1 VENKALQEGIT
12 TSHLS
17 LSDPSHVMLVLTSL
31 HSHQNSLDT
40 ATDTT
45 DLCELMRAAL
55 QTTSDVKLLEVLQVG
70 HQDMPEA
77 IKTLQRAL
85 ERITERDDLS
95 REKPALYSMPV
106 VAARVA
112 KKVSLKEAEPTPLGQ
127 QPEDNQD
134 DLNREFIERG
144 IDALRRMSRGNETS
158 LPSWTITK

>member
-17 LSDPSHVMLVLTSL
+17 LSDPSQVMLVLTSL

-40 ATDTT
+40 ATDTA
-45 DLCELMRAAL
+45 DLRELMRAAL
-55 QTTSDVKLLEVLQVG
+55 QTTSDVEFLEVLQVG

-95 REKPALYSMPV
+95 RGKPALYSV
-106 VAARVA
+106 VAARVLT
-112 KKVSLKEAEPTPLGQ
+112 KKVSLKEAEPTLLGQ

-134 DLNREFIERG
+134 DLDREFIEMG
-144 IDALRRMSRGNETS
+144 IDALRRMSPGNETS

>member
-12 TSHLS
+12 TSLLS

-31 HSHQNSLDT
+31 HSQQNSLDT

-95 REKPALYSMPV
+95 RGKPALYSM